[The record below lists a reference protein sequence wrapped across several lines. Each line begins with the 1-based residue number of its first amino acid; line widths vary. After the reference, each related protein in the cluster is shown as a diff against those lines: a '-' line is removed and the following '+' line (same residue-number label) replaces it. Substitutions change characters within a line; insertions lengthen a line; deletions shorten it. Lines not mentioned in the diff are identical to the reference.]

1 MMKRLLIIFLMLIIA
16 VTTLSA
22 DIALTYDSADD
33 RYFDSPARLVEIEEK
48 IPFAFMLDLDSDIDT
63 LRFFSNPAGTLEESA
78 LALASFLR
86 SQDLSFWENN
96 IALIGVFSSLSAN
109 FPSDV
114 TSPTFMAAV
123 DDYFSSEFLS
133 DEYGDNRRAWA
144 VANSLDLISAYQN
157 PSSILGGRLDMGL
170 SLYGGE
176 VKNGFGWDYQVNF
189 NYNNS
194 DSLLSSFRN
203 RISIDARSNLGY
215 AFHIGSE
222 KFAFGFAFQPQLRF
236 ETEFTNGELL
246 SARLSD
252 SFIDLIANNNL
263 NFGFGL
269 GLNLGFLYRHSHE
282 WSFTLDLRDVPT
294 FQTFFYL
301 IPSELLT
308 SPQMHRDDTFYFL
321 APDVALSVLW
331 EKDRYHV
338 NVELSDIVNQVIW
351 HATTSYSFDYFSIL
365 KLRFKYDLD
374 SDLSLIA
381 KYEYRAI
388 AFAVSWHELYAEI
401 STRLDRG
408 AVGMKLGYRF

>member
-1 MMKRLLIIFLMLIIA
+1 M
-16 VTTLSA
+16 
-22 DIALTYDSADD
+22 
-33 RYFDSPARLVEIEEK
+33 
-48 IPFAFMLDLDSDIDT
+48 
-63 LRFFSNPAGTLEESA
+63 
-78 LALASFLR
+78 
-86 SQDLSFWENN
+86 
-96 IALIGVFSSLSAN
+96 
-109 FPSDV
+109 
-114 TSPTFMAAV
+114 
-123 DDYFSSEFLS
+123 
-133 DEYGDNRRAWA
+133 
-144 VANSLDLISAYQN
+144 
-157 PSSILGGRLDMGL
+157 
-170 SLYGGE
+170 
-176 VKNGFGWDYQVNF
+176 
-189 NYNNS
+189 
-194 DSLLSSFRN
+194 
-203 RISIDARSNLGY
+203 
-215 AFHIGSE
+215 
-222 KFAFGFAFQPQLRF
+222 
-236 ETEFTNGELL
+236 L

-269 GLNLGFLYRHSHE
+269 GLNLGFLYRQSPE

-294 FQTFFYL
+294 FQTVFYL

-388 AFAVSWHELYAEI
+388 AFAVSWRELYAEI